1 MGRIEGSRSARV
13 AALAAFLVALPA
25 MVKAQSFDTDFLFGP
40 PRASLSVRGGLAF
53 ANAGS
58 DIFSDSRE
66 LFTLERGDFNGL
78 TLGAD
83 LGVRITPRLDFVA
96 GIGVAHASAGSE
108 YRDWEGEDDR
118 PIEQRTSFTRVP
130 VTGGVKAYVT
140 PRGREIGRFVWI
152 PARAALYAT
161 GGGGLLWYR
170 FAQSGE
176 FVNIESLD
184 IVQDELSSSG
194 FTPTVYAGVGGEF
207 TVSERFAL
215 AVEGRYSWGSARLD
229 PIAFGD
235 FEPIDLA
242 GLSTTVGF
250 LVRF

>member
-1 MGRIEGSRSARV
+1 MGRNEGSRGARV
-13 AALAAFLVALPA
+13 AALAVFLATVPGMAA
-25 MVKAQSFDTDFLFGP
+25 AQRFDADFLFGAP
-40 PRASLSVRGGLAF
+40 QATLSVRAGLAF
-53 ANAGS
+53 ASAGS
-58 DIFSDSRE
+58 DIFTDSQE
-66 LFTLERGDFNGL
+66 LFTLERGDFHGMA
-78 TLGAD
+78 LGAD
-83 LGVRITPRLDFVA
+83 LGVRIAPRLDFVA

-108 YRDWEGEDDR
+108 YRDWEGEDNR
-118 PIEQRTSFTRVP
+118 PIEQRTSFTRLP

-161 GGGGLLWYR
+161 GGGGLVWYR

-176 FVNIESLD
+176 FVDIESLD

-194 FTPTVYAGVGGEF
+194 FAPTVYAGVGGEF
-207 TVSERFAL
+207 TVSKRFAL
-215 AVEGRYSWGSARLD
+215 AVEGRYSWGSAKLD
-229 PIAFGD
+229 PFAFD
-235 FEPIDLA
+235 SFEPIDLG